1 MVFLLNG
8 YPLIRMPSPWHPT
21 EQLRDIRPVAVGQRV
36 VAGEGAGL
44 ALVPDLSIR
53 KVFFCVLRS
62 GTSATGFVD
71 CPIATGTDAEGY
83 ADGYIRHS
91 HEEGAGTNEANPNVS
106 ILAIRWMLY

>member
-44 ALVPDLSIR
+44 AD
-53 KVFFCVLRS
+53 
-62 GTSATGFVD
+62 GTGQMYQCAL
-71 CPIATGTDAEGY
+71 IATDADAEGY

-91 HEEGAGTNEANPNVS
+91 HEEGDG
-106 ILAIRWMLY
+106 